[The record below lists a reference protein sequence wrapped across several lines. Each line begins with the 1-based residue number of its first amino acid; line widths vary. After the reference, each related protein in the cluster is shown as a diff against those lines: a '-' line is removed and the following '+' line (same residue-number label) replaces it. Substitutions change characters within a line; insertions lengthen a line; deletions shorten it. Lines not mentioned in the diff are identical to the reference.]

1 MPLMPPRISSSTGWS
16 RRRFLAAGTSLPLLA
31 GAAGRPS
38 RIVLRSSWQTVNI
51 GDIAHTPG
59 LLRLL
64 EEHLPEVE
72 VWLWPSSVDHGVR
85 ELLARRFPRVRILD
99 PRQARA
105 EAFRECDFL
114 LHGSGPSLVA
124 RRDVRSWR
132 EETGKPYGVYGIT
145 LDPFFM
151 PDSRRPTAGGEEVME
166 DSLDLLSTAAF
177 AFFRDSASLEFAKA
191 QGCGC
196 PIMEFGPDAAFA
208 TDLRDDAA
216 ADHFLT
222 EHGLEEGRFLCCIPR
237 YRFTPGWLM
246 PEKKQPVD
254 PGRHARNE
262 QCKEHDHAPHR
273 QAITRLVRELDLSV
287 LVCPEDRTQ
296 MAIGREMLVDPLPTD
311 VKRRVVWRPD
321 YWLTGEAVSTYE
333 RSAGLFG
340 NEMHSPIMAVGN
352 GVPAIVCRWREQTT
366 KGLMWRDI
374 GLGRWLFD
382 MDDEDE
388 IQQVVP
394 AVLDLAAHPEA
405 ARRQVSAAQGIIA
418 KRQRE
423 TMAVLGRCLS
433 G

>member
-1 MPLMPPRISSSTGWS
+1 VPLNPPRTSSSTCWT
-16 RRRFLAAGTSLPLLA
+16 RRRLLATGVGLPLLT
-31 GAAGRPS
+31 AAGKRPA
-38 RIVLRSSWQTVNI
+38 RIVVRSSWQTVNI

-72 VWLWPSSVDHGVR
+72 VWLWPSNVDHGVR
-85 ELLARRFPRVRILD
+85 ELLGGRFPRVRILD

-105 EAFRECDFL
+105 EVFRECDFL

-151 PDSRRPTAGGEEVME
+151 PDSRRPTASGEEVME

-177 AFFRDSASLEFAKA
+177 VFFRDSASLMFAKT

-208 TDLRDDAA
+208 TDLRDDPA
-216 ADHFLT
+216 ADQFLA
-222 EHGLEEGRFLCCIPR
+222 EHGLEEDRFLCCIPR
-237 YRFTPGWLM
+237 YRFTPTWRIA
-246 PEKKQPVD
+246 EKNQPVD
-254 PGRHARNE
+254 PIRHARNE
-262 QCKEHDHAPHR
+262 ELKEHDHAQHR
-273 QAITRLVRELDLSV
+273 QAIIQLVRDLDLQV

-296 MAIGREMLVDPLPTD
+296 MAIGREMLVDPLPAD
-311 VKRRVVWRPD
+311 VKKRVVWRSD
-321 YWLTGEAVSTYE
+321 YWLPGEAVSTYV

-382 MDDEDE
+382 MDDEAE
-388 IQQVVP
+388 VSKLVP
-394 AVLDLAAHPEA
+394 AVCDLAAHPEA
-405 ARRQVSAAQGIIA
+405 ARRQVVAAQGVLA

-423 TMAVLGRCLS
+423 TMELLGRCLS